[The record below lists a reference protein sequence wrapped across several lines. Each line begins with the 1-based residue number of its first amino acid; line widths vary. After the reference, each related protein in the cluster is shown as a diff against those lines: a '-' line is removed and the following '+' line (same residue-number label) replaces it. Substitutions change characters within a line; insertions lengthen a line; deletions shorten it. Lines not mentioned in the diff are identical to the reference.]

1 MQGRPRDV
9 QTAGSATSTTSAGSF
24 TASTTTPTSATDE
37 MSSTAGMPM
46 PAAPAGPYKQADI
59 TFAQQMTIH
68 HQGAIAM
75 ADPAPPAPPAPR

>member
-1 MQGRPRDV
+1 M
-9 QTAGSATSTTSAGSF
+9 QTAGSVASTTSTTPVVHGCDDH
-24 TASTTTPTSATDE
+24 TDLNTDA

-75 ADPAPPAPPAPR
+75 ADPAPPAPPAPG